1 MDHVIDDERGYRTDN
16 GIGGV
21 VSFGWQGISNTED
34 GCGKA
39 LDGAATDVEG
49 KRNMATDEDEGGTAP
64 GPSLFVLRTAL
75 GRGFTPPSTQRGA
88 SFHLRGCFLLILIVR
103 CRRLGSVD
111 SNRPLRIGLALGPH
125 RILDAMAFQP
135 MALRGPRLIWRLSR
149 RLTCQLWSP
158 GFMLKPN
165 PFILLRPAYSS
176 DFDVGFEGEMISRR
190 KREHSSPRK
199 PLGEGPLSPKH
210 FLGSQRRPYNDSSR
224 NTTDGRISLNRAS
237 RYMVSII
244 MVSQRAILEGVQ
256 HSVPNASFGLKGD
269 IFLDGNES
277 IHPDEIHCARVQR
290 VENNSSDRNDNL

>member
-16 GIGGV
+16 RIGGV

-49 KRNMATDEDEGGTAP
+49 ERNMATDEDEGGTAP
-64 GPSLFVLRTAL
+64 GPSLFT
-75 GRGFTPPSTQRGA
+75 S
-88 SFHLRGCFLLILIVR
+88 
-103 CRRLGSVD
+103 RLGGFESTSPYRFGARTSQNPRCDGVSTNGSSWASLD
-111 SNRPLRIGLALGPH
+111 LALVK
-125 RILDAMAFQP
+125 AAY
-135 MALRGPRLIWRLSR
+135 LSIVV
-149 RLTCQLWSP
+149 TGVHVKAEPIHS
-158 GFMLKPN
+158 F
-165 PFILLRPAYSS
+165 
-176 DFDVGFEGEMISRR
+176 GEMISRR

-237 RYMVSII
+237 RYTVSII

>member
-1 MDHVIDDERGYRTDN
+1 
-16 GIGGV
+16 
-21 VSFGWQGISNTED
+21 
-34 GCGKA
+34 
-39 LDGAATDVEG
+39 
-49 KRNMATDEDEGGTAP
+49 
-64 GPSLFVLRTAL
+64 
-75 GRGFTPPSTQRGA
+75 
-88 SFHLRGCFLLILIVR
+88 
-103 CRRLGSVD
+103 
-111 SNRPLRIGLALGPH
+111 
-125 RILDAMAFQP
+125 
-135 MALRGPRLIWRLSR
+135 MALRQCVWVCCQGLVDMALVKAAYLSIVVTGVHVNAEPIHSCKSCAGR
-149 RLTCQLWSP
+149 S
-158 GFMLKPN
+158 
-165 PFILLRPAYSS
+165 AYSS

-210 FLGSQRRPYNDSSR
+210 FLGSQRRPYNNSSR